1 MLKYKKALYF
11 VFIFFIFAGLQ
22 AQEKKISLT
31 LEECITKAMRNNLNV
46 AVEVLNPELA
56 DISISLARE
65 KFLPT
70 LSFEYILQDRDE
82 PSFSLIEVAGSVQA
96 DYTDYVGRIR
106 QLIPTGADFSISLYS
121 YRRESNIKYQTF
133 NPRYTSILQ
142 FDFTQP
148 LLKNFGFKMSRRE
161 IIVAKNNME
170 ISENQFKEILM
181 TTIYDVESAY
191 WGLVFALEDFKAKKR
206 SLEWARDFLFR
217 NKREVEVGTLAPI
230 EILSAESEVATREA
244 DILQAEAEVKNREDQ
259 LKTVINLASEEGGMD
274 VEVMPVDKP
283 DFSKKEVNL
292 EEALEMALQNRP
304 DLHRIRADINNRK
317 INLTYAKN
325 QLLPE
330 LNLIASYWS
339 PGISGTELIYDP
351 NNPLGDPIGS
361 IPGGA
366 IESFKDAFNF
376 KFRNWSVR
384 LSLIVPLNTMFS
396 RAQQAQARTELDQTR
411 LRLSNQEQQAILEVK
426 TAVRTVQTNYK
437 RMQAY
442 RAARELAE
450 KTLEAEEKKLKVG
463 LTSHYTVLQHQRDR
477 ANAISAE
484 LRAVI
489 DYNLSRAQLD
499 RVMGVSLKN
508 KNIKFSIFQ

>member
-1 MLKYKKALYF
+1 MLKYKNTLC
-11 VFIFFIFAGLQ
+11 FIFILFLFAGLH
-22 AQEKKISLT
+22 AQEKKMSLT

-65 KFLPT
+65 RFLPT
-70 LSFEYILQDRDE
+70 LSFDYNLEDRDE

-96 DYTDYVGRIR
+96 DYTDWVGRIR

-133 NPRYTSILQ
+133 NPRYTSILV

-161 IIVAKNNME
+161 IIVAKNNSE
-170 ISENQFKEILM
+170 ISENQFKRILM
-181 TTIYDVESAY
+181 DTVYNVESAY
-191 WGLVFALEDFKAKKR
+191 WNLVYSLEDLKAKKR
-206 SLEWARDFLFR
+206 SLEWARNFLAR

-230 EILSAESEVATREA
+230 EILSAESEVAAREA
-244 DILQAEAEVKNREDQ
+244 DILQAEAEVWNREDE

-274 VEVMPVDKP
+274 VEVMPIDKP
-283 DFSKKEVNL
+283 GFAKKEVNL
-292 EEALEMALQNRP
+292 EEALVMALQNRP
-304 DLHRIRADINNRK
+304 DLQGIKADINNRK
-317 INLTYAKN
+317 INVSYAKN

-339 PGISGTELIYDP
+339 PGISGTELLYDP
-351 NNPLGDPIGS
+351 NDPLGDPIGS
-361 IPGGA
+361 VPGGA
-366 IESFKDAFNF
+366 VDSFKDAFKF

-384 LSLIVPLNTMFS
+384 FSLSVPLNTMFS
-396 RAQQAQARTELDQTR
+396 RAQQAQARTELDQARFR
-411 LRLSNQEQQAILEVK
+411 LENQEQQVVLEVK
-426 TAVRTVQTNYK
+426 SAVRAVQTNYK

-450 KTLEAEEKKLKVG
+450 KTLEAEEKRLKVG
-463 LTSHYTVLQHQRDR
+463 LTTHYTVLQHQRDL

-489 DYNLSRAQLD
+489 DYNLSLAQLD

-508 KNIKFSIFQ
+508 RNIKLSIYQ

>member
-1 MLKYKKALYF
+1 MLKYKNALCF
-11 VFIFFIFAGLQ
+11 FFIFFLFAGLH
-22 AQEKKISLT
+22 AQDKQMSLT
-31 LEECITKAMRNNLNV
+31 LEECVTKAMRNNLNV

-65 KFLPT
+65 QFLPT
-70 LSFEYILQDRDE
+70 LSFNYNIQDRDE

-96 DYTDYVGRIR
+96 DYTDWSGSITQR
-106 QLIPTGADFSISLYS
+106 IPTGADFSISLYS
-121 YRRESNIKYQTF
+121 YRRESNIKYQTY

-142 FDFTQP
+142 FDLTQP
-148 LLKNFGFKMSRRE
+148 LLKNFGPKVSRRE
-161 IIVAKNNME
+161 IIVAKNNTE
-170 ISENQFKEILM
+170 ISENDFKTILM
-181 TTIYDVESAY
+181 NTIYDVESAY
-191 WGLVFALEDFKAKKR
+191 WNLVYSLEDLKAKKQ
-206 SLEWARDFLFR
+206 SLEWARNFLAK

-244 DILQAEAEVKNREDQ
+244 DILQAEAEVKNREDE

-274 VEVMPVDKP
+274 VEVIPVDKP
-283 DFSKKEVNL
+283 DFTEKEVSL
-292 EEALEMALQNRP
+292 EEALQMALENRP
-304 DLHRIRADINNRK
+304 DLQRIRADINNGK

-339 PGISGTELIYDP
+339 PGISGTQLIYDP
-351 NNPLGDPIGS
+351 LDPLGDPIGS

-366 IESFKDAFNF
+366 MESFKDAFNF

-384 LSLIVPLNTMFS
+384 LSFSVPLNTMFS

-411 LRLSNQEQQAILEVK
+411 LRLKNQEQQVILEVK

-463 LTSHYTVLQHQRDR
+463 LTTHYTVLQLQRDL

-489 DYNLSRAQLD
+489 EYNLSLAQLD
-499 RVMGVSLKN
+499 RNMGVSLKN
-508 KNIKFSIFQ
+508 KNIKFSIFE

>member
-1 MLKYKKALYF
+1 MLKYKNALCF
-11 VFIFFIFAGLQ
+11 VFIFFLFAGLH

-31 LEECITKAMRNNLNV
+31 LEECITKSMRNNLNV

-70 LSFEYILQDRDE
+70 LTFDYYLQDREE

-96 DYTDYVGRIR
+96 DYTDYIGRIR

-121 YRRESNIKYQTF
+121 YRRESNLKYQTY
-133 NPRYTSILQ
+133 NPRYTSILS

-161 IIVAKNNME
+161 IIVAKNSME
-170 ISENQFKEILM
+170 ISENQFKGILM
-181 TTIYDVESAY
+181 DTVYEVESAY
-191 WGLVFALEDFKAKKR
+191 WSLVFSLEDLNAKKQ
-206 SLEWARDFLFR
+206 SLEWARNFLAK

-259 LKTVINLASEEGGMD
+259 LKTMINLASEEGGMD
-274 VEVMPVDKP
+274 AEVMPVDKP
-283 DFSKKEVNL
+283 DFTKKEVSL

-304 DLHRIRADINNRK
+304 DLYGIRADINNKK

-339 PGISGTELIYDP
+339 PGISGTELLYDP
-351 NNPLGDPIGS
+351 NDPLGDPIGS
-361 IPGGA
+361 LPGGA
-366 IESFKDAFNF
+366 MDSFKDAFNF

-384 LSLIVPLNTMFS
+384 LTLNVPLNTMFS
-396 RAQQAQARTELDQTR
+396 RAQQAQARTELDQSR
-411 LRLSNQEQQAILEVK
+411 LRFKNQEQQVILEVK
-426 TAVRTVQTNYK
+426 NAVRAVETNYK
-437 RMQAY
+437 RFQAY
-442 RAARELAE
+442 MAARKLAE
-450 KTLEAEEKKLKVG
+450 KALEAEEKKLKVG
-463 LTSHYTVLQHQRDR
+463 LTTHYTVLQYQRDL
-477 ANAISAE
+477 ANTISGE

-489 DYNLSRAQLD
+489 DYNLSLAQLD
-499 RVMGVSLKN
+499 KVMGVSLKN
-508 KNIKFSIFQ
+508 KNIKFSIFE

>member
-1 MLKYKKALYF
+1 MLKYKNALCF
-11 VFIFFIFAGLQ
+11 VFIFFLFAGLQ
-22 AQEKKISLT
+22 AQEKKMSLT
-31 LEECITKAMRNNLNV
+31 LEECITKAMKNNLNV

-70 LSFEYILQDRDE
+70 LSFDYNLQDRDE

-96 DYTDYVGRIR
+96 DYTDYMGSIR
-106 QLIPTGADFSISLYS
+106 QLIPTGGDFSISLYS
-121 YRRESNIKYQTF
+121 YRRESNIKYQTY
-133 NPRYTSILQ
+133 NPRYTSILE

-148 LLKNFGFKMSRRE
+148 LLKNFGLKMSRRE

-170 ISENQFKEILM
+170 ISENQFKRILM
-181 TTIYDVESAY
+181 DTIYEVENAY
-191 WGLVFALEDFKAKKR
+191 WSLVFSLEDLKAKKQ
-206 SLEWARDFLFR
+206 SLEWARNFLAK

-244 DILQAEAEVKNREDQ
+244 DILQAEAEVKNQEDQ
-259 LKTVINLASEEGGMD
+259 LKTVINLVSEEGGMD

-283 DFSKKEVNL
+283 DFTEKEVSL

-304 DLHRIRADINNRK
+304 DLHGIRADIKNK
-317 INLTYAKN
+317 KVNLTYAKN

-339 PGISGTELIYDP
+339 PGISGTQLIYDP
-351 NNPLGDPIGS
+351 NNPLSDPIDS

-366 IESFKDAFNF
+366 VESFKDAFNF

-384 LSLIVPLNTMFS
+384 LSLSIPLNTMFS

-411 LRLSNQEQQAILEVK
+411 LRLENQEQQVILEVK
-426 TAVRTVQTNYK
+426 NAVRTVQTNYK

-442 RAARELAE
+442 RAARELAA

-463 LTSHYTVLQHQRDR
+463 LTTHYTVLQHQRDL

-484 LRAVI
+484 LRSVI
-489 DYNLSRAQLD
+489 DYNLSLAQLD

-508 KNIKFSIFQ
+508 KNIKFSIYQ

>member
-1 MLKYKKALYF
+1 MLKYKNPLC
-11 VFIFFIFAGLQ
+11 FIFILFLFSGLH
-22 AQEKKISLT
+22 AQEKKMSLT

-65 KFLPT
+65 RFLPT
-70 LSFEYILQDRDE
+70 LSFNYNLEDRDE

-96 DYTDYVGRIR
+96 DYTDWVGRVR

-121 YRRESNIKYQTF
+121 YRRESNIKYQTY
-133 NPRYTSILQ
+133 NPRYTSILS

-148 LLKNFGFKMSRRE
+148 LLKNFGFKVSRRE
-161 IIVAKNNME
+161 IIIAKNSSE
-170 ISENQFKEILM
+170 ISENQFKGILID
-181 TTIYDVESAY
+181 TIYDVENTY
-191 WGLVFALEDFKAKKR
+191 WSLVFSLKDLEAKKQ
-206 SLEWARDFLFR
+206 SLEWAQNFLAK

-230 EILSAESEVATREA
+230 EILSAESEVASREA

-274 VEVMPVDKP
+274 VDIMPVDKP
-283 DFSKKEVNL
+283 DFTKKEVSL

-304 DLHRIRADINNRK
+304 DLHGIRADINNRK

-339 PGISGTELIYDP
+339 PGISGTEILYDP
-351 NNPLGDPIGS
+351 NDPLGDPIGS
-361 IPGGA
+361 VPGGA
-366 IESFKDAFNF
+366 TDSFKDAFNF

-384 LSLIVPLNTMFS
+384 LALSVPLNTMFS
-396 RAQQAQARTELDQTR
+396 RAQQAQARTELDQAR
-411 LRLSNQEQQAILEVK
+411 LRLENQEQQVVLEVK
-426 TAVRTVQTNYK
+426 NTVRTVQTNFK

-442 RAARELAE
+442 RVARELAE

-463 LTSHYTVLQHQRDR
+463 LTTHYTVLQHQRDL

-489 DYNLSRAQLD
+489 DYNLSLAQLD

-508 KNIKFSIFQ
+508 RNFKLSIYQ

>member
-1 MLKYKKALYF
+1 MLKYKNALCF
-11 VFIFFIFAGLQ
+11 VFIFFLFAGLH

-31 LEECITKAMRNNLNV
+31 LEECITKSMRNNLNV

-70 LSFEYILQDRDE
+70 LTFDYYLQDREE

-96 DYTDYVGRIR
+96 DYTDYIGRIR

-121 YRRESNIKYQTF
+121 YRRESNLRYQTY
-133 NPRYTSILQ
+133 NPRYTSILS

-161 IIVAKNNME
+161 IIVAKNSME
-170 ISENQFKEILM
+170 ISENQFKGILM
-181 TTIYDVESAY
+181 DTVYEVESAY
-191 WGLVFALEDFKAKKR
+191 WSLVFSLEDLNAKKQ
-206 SLEWARDFLFR
+206 SLEWARNFLAK

-259 LKTVINLASEEGGMD
+259 LKTMINLASEEGGMD
-274 VEVMPVDKP
+274 AEVMPVDKP
-283 DFSKKEVNL
+283 DFTKKEVSL

-304 DLHRIRADINNRK
+304 DLYGIRADINNKK

-339 PGISGTELIYDP
+339 PGISGTELLYDP
-351 NNPLGDPIGS
+351 NDPLGDPIGS
-361 IPGGA
+361 LPGGA
-366 IESFKDAFNF
+366 MDSFKDAFNF

-384 LSLIVPLNTMFS
+384 LTLNVPLNTMFS
-396 RAQQAQARTELDQTR
+396 RAQQAQARTELDQSR
-411 LRLSNQEQQAILEVK
+411 LRFKNQEQQVILEVK
-426 TAVRTVQTNYK
+426 NAVRAVETNYK
-437 RMQAY
+437 RFQAY
-442 RAARELAE
+442 MAARKLAE
-450 KTLEAEEKKLKVG
+450 KALEAEEKKLKVG
-463 LTSHYTVLQHQRDR
+463 LTTHYTVLQYQRDL
-477 ANAISAE
+477 ANTISGE

-489 DYNLSRAQLD
+489 DYNLSLAQLD
-499 RVMGVSLKN
+499 KVMGVSLKN
-508 KNIKFSIFQ
+508 KNIKFSIFE